1 MTNSI
6 KNAPA
11 DAERR
16 LLLQATV
23 TAGAIAGVAA
33 AVPFLGSLA
42 PSQRA
47 LSEGAPVDVDLS
59 AIAPGAM
66 VSIAWRGKPVW
77 VVRRTEAMLASL
89 RQHDDLLQDPLS
101 RDSEQPVEAHNAL
114 RAIRPE
120 YVVLVGICTHLG
132 CVPLFRPEAAPAD
145 LGAAWPGGFYC
156 PCHGSKFDLAGR
168 VFKNVPAPV
177 NLVVPPHQYLSEN
190 IVRIGT

>member
-1 MTNSI
+1 MNDSI
-6 KNAPA
+6 MNAPA

-23 TAGAIAGVAA
+23 TAGAIAGVAT
-33 AVPFLGSLA
+33 AVPFLGSMA

-59 AIAPGAM
+59 AIAPGTM

-77 VVRRTEAMLASL
+77 VLHRTDAMIASL
-89 RQHDDLLQDPLS
+89 QQLDDLLQDPRS
-101 RDSEQPVEAHNAL
+101 KNSEQPVEAHNAL

-132 CVPLFRPEAAPAD
+132 CVPLFRPDAAPAD
-145 LGAAWPGGFYC
+145 LGTAWPGGFYC

-177 NLVVPPHQYLSEN
+177 NLVVPPHQYLSES
-190 IVRIGT
+190 IVRIGI